1 MVLASPLLRRATE
14 ALYLLKNGSFTGS
27 YIYRL
32 WKASIQY
39 RYYIYELYLI
49 IYHQRATEALYLLKN
64 DWFTGVYGALVPEI
78 EVRQHYPKH
87 DSFIFLTGLVPK

>member
-1 MVLASPLLRRATE
+1 MVLASHLLRHATE
-14 ALYLLKNGSFTGS
+14 ALYLLKNGRFTGS

-39 RYYIYELYLI
+39 YIYELYAI

-78 EVRQHYPKH
+78 EVRQH
-87 DSFIFLTGLVPK
+87 